1 MALDLK
7 KLPEK
12 LLAALRAPL
21 YAMLTTL
28 HPDGSPH
35 VVCVCMTFEV
45 NHRTARVIALRSSVK
60 VANLRTNKSVSLS
73 MQDGEGRW
81 ATFEGDGCIRE
92 NRASVEEA
100 VRQHRLRYDRK
111 TSFSPDFV
119 AIEIQ
124 VKRIIGEWWVNR

>member
-1 MALDLK
+1 MAFNLE
-7 KLPEK
+7 KLPEE
-12 LLAALRAPL
+12 LLAALKTPL

-35 VVCVCMTFEV
+35 TVCVCMTYDV
-45 NHRTARVIALRSSVK
+45 NHRTARIIALHNSVK
-60 VANLRTNKSVSLS
+60 VANLRANKSTSLS
-73 MQDGEGRW
+73 MQDEEGRW
-81 ATFEGDGCIRE
+81 ATFSGDGCIRE

-100 VRQHRLRYDRK
+100 VRQHRLRYSRK

-119 AIEIQ
+119 SIEIQ